1 MRSHRH
7 MDTRWW
13 RWLAGGMAGAQIVAG
28 LGLSP
33 AGMAMDGWV
42 AQQISSPTRYVLGAG
57 DRLNV
62 EFFNIPEYTDQYQVL
77 SDGTLHLPQAG
88 TIAVEGLTLDQATQA
103 ITARYAQVLRRPI
116 ISLNLLQARPVTVAI
131 AGEISRP
138 GSYTLAAASP
148 DSPSTLTQVLQQ
160 AGGVTQSADVRR
172 IQIRRVSDRTL
183 GTESVTINLWDLI
196 QAGDI
201 RQDLTLRDGDSIVIP
216 TATTVN
222 PEESRRLAAANF
234 AADATQ
240 PIQVAVVGEVNR
252 PGPHTLRLN
261 TNLTS
266 SNDGLE
272 ALTVSQ
278 AIRVAG
284 GITQL
289 ADIRDIQVRRVTH
302 TGQEQVI
309 PVDFWE
315 LLMAGNLQQDLP
327 LQNGDTIVVPTAT
340 ALTSAEL
347 AELASAS
354 FAADSMTVYVV
365 GEVSAPGAIALP
377 PSTSLNQAILAAG
390 GFNNRARRSRVE
402 LVRLNPDGTI
412 LQESIDVDLSET
424 LNAAD
429 NPSLR
434 PGDTVLVGRS
444 GLASF
449 SDTLGLLLSPV
460 TGVASLLRLL
470 GL

>member
-1 MRSHRH
+1 
-7 MDTRWW
+7 
-13 RWLAGGMAGAQIVAG
+13 
-28 LGLSP
+28 
-33 AGMAMDGWV
+33 MDGWV

-88 TIAVEGLTLDQATQA
+88 TIAVEGLTLEQATQA

-183 GTESVTINLWDLI
+183 GTESVVINLWDLI

>member
-1 MRSHRH
+1 
-7 MDTRWW
+7 
-13 RWLAGGMAGAQIVAG
+13 
-28 LGLSP
+28 
-33 AGMAMDGWV
+33 MDGWV

>member
-1 MRSHRH
+1 
-7 MDTRWW
+7 
-13 RWLAGGMAGAQIVAG
+13 MAVAQIVAG
-28 LGLSP
+28 LGLP
-33 AGMAMDGWV
+33 QAGMAMDGWV

-88 TIAVEGLTLDQATQA
+88 TIAVEGLTLDQATQV
-103 ITARYAQVLRRPI
+103 ITTRYAQVLRRPI

-148 DSPSTLTQVLQQ
+148 DSPSTLTQVLQD

-172 IQIRRVSDRTL
+172 IQIRRVSDRTV
-183 GTESVTINLWDLI
+183 GTELVTINLWDLI

-302 TGQEQVI
+302 TGQEQAI

-340 ALTSAEL
+340 ALTSVEL

-412 LQESIDVDLSET
+412 LKESIDVDLSET

>member
-1 MRSHRH
+1 
-7 MDTRWW
+7 
-13 RWLAGGMAGAQIVAG
+13 MAVAQIVAG
-28 LGLSP
+28 LGLPQAS
-33 AGMAMDGWV
+33 MAMDGWV

-88 TIAVEGLTLDQATQA
+88 TIAVEGLTLEQATQA

-148 DSPSTLTQVLQQ
+148 DSPSTLTQVLQE

-183 GTESVTINLWDLI
+183 GTEVVTINLWDLI

-365 GEVSAPGAIALP
+365 GEVGAPGAIALP

>member
-1 MRSHRH
+1 
-7 MDTRWW
+7 
-13 RWLAGGMAGAQIVAG
+13 
-28 LGLSP
+28 
-33 AGMAMDGWV
+33 MDGWV

-88 TIAVEGLTLDQATQA
+88 TIAVEGLTLEQATQA